1 MNETNLPNSAP
12 DVTWPTPDDPMRD
25 PDTSMFAHS
34 EPATPAAV
42 DVMNNAVQGAHN
54 TLDRL
59 ADRATP
65 AMAQLDESLSAAK
78 DTLHVKTDQLRE
90 LRDDWVDSARTTVR
104 NHPLAAVAAAATLG
118 LLIARITR

>member
-25 PDTSMFAHS
+25 PDTSMFAHN

-65 AMAQLDESLSAAK
+65 AMAQLDESFSAAK
-78 DTLHVKTDQLRE
+78 DTLHVKTEQLRE

-104 NHPLAAVAAAATLG
+104 KHPLAAVTAAATLG